1 MNLNKIIIT
10 IVIATS
16 FLFIFLMSKNEDV
29 AAIHLYQNLNDSVK
43 YVGIDQCKLCHY
55 DKYETYIQT
64 GMGKSFNVASKQKS
78 AANFNDSSVIYDEY
92 SNLFYKPF
100 WKDSLLFIKEFRLN
114 KNDTTHIRVEQVDYI
129 IGSGQHTNS
138 HIFSS
143 NGYFCQ
149 LPFTYYTQTNKL
161 DLPPGF
167 ENGNNTRFSRKIG
180 LECMS
185 CHNGY
190 SNFNQGSEHNFSSVL
205 NGIDCERCHGPGEIH
220 VKEKMAEKIVD
231 TSMHIDYTILNPKD
245 LSGELQMQICQRCHL
260 QGNTVLK
267 DGKSF
272 FDFMPGMML
281 NEVMEVYLPKYTNSE
296 DDFLMASHVERF
308 KLSKCYLNSKDDF
321 LCTSCHNPHI
331 SVKELS
337 NNYFNT
343 KCNSCHYEK
352 SFCSAKTHVLSE
364 ENFDCV
370 KCHMKKSSS
379 IDIPHVSIT
388 DHHIKIPVTKKKQ
401 TLIRKF
407 AGLHCVNNNNPSTES
422 KAKAYLQQYEKFTKD
437 STFLDSA
444 VYYIKKSNSSPTK
457 THLKTHYFFLK
468 KDYLSIVDY
477 AIINNLTEKLVNVSY
492 DNQDAWTC
500 YRIASSFYNLN
511 FYVKAKT
518 YFEKSVS
525 LAPLNLDF
533 KNELAGTLIK
543 LNELDSAKKILNNIV
558 EMNPKY
564 EKAYCNLGVLYA
576 MSNRHNLALEQFNK
590 AIALNPNYGQ
600 AIKNKEQLIASEYE

>member
-1 MNLNKIIIT
+1 MKFHKTIIASIIT
-10 IVIATS
+10 IS
-16 FLFIFLMSKNEDV
+16 FLLKFLMPKNEDV
-29 AAIHLYQNLNDSVK
+29 STINLYQNLNDSVK

-55 DKYETYIQT
+55 DKYETYIET

-78 AANFNDSSVIYDEY
+78 AANFNDSSLIYDEH

-114 KNDTTHIRVEQVDYI
+114 NNDTTHMRVEQVNYI

-138 HIFSS
+138 HLFSS

-149 LPFTYYTQTNKL
+149 LPFTYYTQTEKL

-190 SNFNQGSEHNFSSVL
+190 SSFNKGSENNFSSVL
-205 NGIDCERCHGPGEIH
+205 NGIDCERCHGPGELH

-231 TSMHIDYTILNPKD
+231 TSMYIDYTIVNPKD

-281 NEVMEVYLPKYTNSE
+281 NEIMEVYLPKYTHSE

-308 KLSKCYLNSKDDF
+308 KLSKCYLNNKNDF
-321 LCTSCHNPHI
+321 LCTSCHNPHL
-331 SVKELS
+331 SVKNLS
-337 NNYFNT
+337 NNYFNA
-343 KCNSCHYEK
+343 KCNSCHNDK
-352 SFCSAKTHVLSE
+352 SFCSANTHTLSE
-364 ENFDCV
+364 ENFNCV
-370 KCHMKKSSS
+370 KCHMKKSGS

-388 DHHIKIPVTKKKQ
+388 DHHIKIPVTKNKQ
-401 TLIRKF
+401 IQIRKF
-407 AGLHCVNNNNPSTES
+407 AGLYCVNNDAPDSES
-422 KAKAYLQQYEKFTKD
+422 IAKAYLQQYEKFTQD

-444 VYYIKKSNSSPTK
+444 LYYINKSNNLAK
-457 THLKTHYFFLK
+457 KIHLKTHYHFLK
-468 KDYLSIVDY
+468 KDYLSIIDY
-477 AIINNLTEKLVNVSY
+477 AIINNLFESLVDISY

-511 FYVKAKT
+511 FYDKAKI
-518 YFEKSVS
+518 YFKKSVS

-543 LNELDSAKKILNNIV
+543 LNELDSAKLLLNNIV

-564 EKAYCNLGVLYA
+564 EKAYYNLGVLHAISHKYT
-576 MSNRHNLALEQFNK
+576 LALEQFNK
-590 AIALNPNYGQ
+590 AIALNPNYDQ
-600 AIKNKEQLIASEYE
+600 AIRNKELIIEYE